1 MLGSG
6 GSGRTGERKLGI
18 LEEDDEEEGDRNAG
32 VQDVEEE
39 ELKIEGAG
47 HSHRNRRR
55 GRGMYKRSLVMN
67 ETLEDGK
74 LEERGEGGEEE
85 EEVEKARML
94 EIAAEV

>member
-1 MLGSG
+1 M
-6 GSGRTGERKLGI
+6 GI